1 MSARLQHTCAVCPKP
16 IASGFLMCLP
26 HWKLVPHEQQQ
37 LVYRTY
43 GRWTRCAEPRLQ
55 SGIRLRADYFAAR
68 DAAIA
73 SAQAALGV
81 PTTTTGESS

>member
-1 MSARLQHTCAVCPKP
+1 MTARLTHTCAVCPKP

-26 HWKLVPHEQQQ
+26 HWKLVPADQQK
-37 LVYRTY
+37 LVYRAY

-55 SGIRLRADYFAAR
+55 SGVRLRAEYFAAR

-73 SAQAALGV
+73 SAQAALEA
-81 PTTTTGESS
+81 PITTTGES